1 MDSLGCE
8 PSTLRRWPW
17 QRRLVGLSRQDDTLL
32 RAYLGQCGSVPDEVH
47 THVPV
52 GSVPVAEPGPS
63 SDGDRAMLEALW
75 PRRIDCVLRFGRLWR
90 LVEVKP
96 VADHH
101 ALGQVLAYAFWW
113 ARVPHFPR
121 LDELAV
127 VTWRCDDDCRAVYGH
142 YGIDVIVIEG
152 HGAVTFNGR
161 RFVVVD
167 DTTAEDFLPVGA

>member
-1 MDSLGCE
+1 
-8 PSTLRRWPW
+8 
-17 QRRLVGLSRQDDTLL
+17 VGLSRQDDTLL
-32 RAYLGQCGSVPDEVH
+32 RGYLAQCGAVPSELH

-52 GSVPVAEPGPS
+52 GSIPAPCAGPFAER
-63 SDGDRAMLEALW
+63 DGAMLEALW
-75 PRRIDCVLRFGRLWR
+75 PRRIDCVLRFDRLWR

-113 ARVPHFPR
+113 GRVAGFPV

-127 VTWRCDDDCRAVYGH
+127 VTWRCDDDCRALYGSF
-142 YGIDVIVIEG
+142 GIRVFVVSG

-161 RFVVVD
+161 RWVVVD
-167 DTTAEDFLPVGA
+167 DTTLEDVLPAGR